1 MEDNVTRAPDATDAV
16 AAVELGFGWRD
27 ATARRFGNG
36 LAFYVFDVDAGG
48 ERAVVRM
55 GLPGQRRALRD
66 GVALSRALRPL
77 GVPLPALLFDGTE
90 AALPYVIIERFA
102 GTDLGDVFAVLGD
115 EQRRAIARQ
124 VAAAQMAVG
133 RLGPAQRF
141 GYAASAEAATHGDW
155 AVVVQASIARS
166 QGRIMTAGLFDPEPA
181 EQLSGLFDALAPQM
195 RAIAATPFLHDTTT
209 KNVIVT
215 RDGVLSGIVDVDDL
229 CFGDPRYAAALTAT
243 ALLTRRHDLD
253 YVSTWL
259 DAMGLADDALFRF
272 YIAVF
277 LLDFMSE
284 HGMVF
289 NGNMRPSRAEDR
301 QHLLTLFEAAASA
314 VR

>member
-1 MEDNVTRAPDATDAV
+1 MTRVPEATDAI
-16 AAVELGFGWRD
+16 AAVELAFGWRD

-36 LAFYVFDVDAGG
+36 LAFYVFDVEAGG
-48 ERAVVRM
+48 KRAVVRM
-55 GLPGQRRALRD
+55 GLPGQRQTLRD
-66 GVALSRALRPL
+66 GVALAQAVRPL

-90 AALPYVIIERFA
+90 AALPYIIIERFA
-102 GTDLGDVFAVLGD
+102 GTDLGDVFAALGD

-124 VAAAQMAVG
+124 VAAAQLAVG

-141 GYAASAEAATHGDW
+141 GYVPNAEAATHRDW
-155 AVVVQASIARS
+155 AAVVRASIARS
-166 QGRIMTAGLFDPEPA
+166 QERILAAGLFGPGPAERLAGLFDT
-181 EQLSGLFDALAPQM
+181 LAPQM
-195 RAIAATPFLHDTTT
+195 RAVAATPFLHDTTT

-215 RDGVLSGIVDVDDL
+215 QDGLLSGIVDVDDL

-243 ALLTRRHDLD
+243 ALLTRRHELD
-253 YVSTWL
+253 YVGTWL

-301 QHLLTLFEAAASA
+301 QHLLALFEAAADE